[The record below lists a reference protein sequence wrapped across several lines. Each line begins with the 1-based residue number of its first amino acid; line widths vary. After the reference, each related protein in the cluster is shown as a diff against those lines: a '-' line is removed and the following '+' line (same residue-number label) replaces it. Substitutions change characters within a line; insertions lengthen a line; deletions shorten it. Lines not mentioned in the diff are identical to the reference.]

1 METKQHKII
10 GVILC
15 LVVAVAMTLF
25 YGYLMGSKI
34 EHVTRGDGLYFVG
47 IELGGFSLGH
57 FLKNWQC
64 LITFAIGYLLPVV
77 LPWVLWLEIRSK
89 GWIRF
94 LHYLMMAYGLVLLV
108 WMPTVIGCALNDCIH
123 VDWSFFDSMFFST
136 LHVFPSPFFLD
147 DSLLFFAIFYALL
160 NVGFFPILCR
170 EMRNDATQSERWWLR
185 LAMVCWG
192 LLTFGYPAFYMLTIA
207 AHVAMRF

>member
-34 EHVTRGDGLYFVG
+34 EHITRGDGLYFVG

-94 LHYLMMAYGLVLLV
+94 F
-108 WMPTVIGCALNDCIH
+108 CI
-123 VDWSFFDSMFFST
+123 T
-136 LHVFPSPFFLD
+136 
-147 DSLLFFAIFYALL
+147 
-160 NVGFFPILCR
+160 
-170 EMRNDATQSERWWLR
+170 
-185 LAMVCWG
+185 
-192 LLTFGYPAFYMLTIA
+192 
-207 AHVAMRF
+207 

>member
-1 METKQHKII
+1 MFDN
-10 GVILC
+10 LC
-15 LVVAVAMTLF
+15 NRLSFACGAAMGVVAWN
-25 YGYLMGSKI
+25 SIK
-34 EHVTRGDGLYFVG
+34 GLDSF
-47 IELGGFSLGH
+47 
-57 FLKNWQC
+57 
-64 LITFAIGYLLPVV
+64 
-77 LPWVLWLEIRSK
+77 
-89 GWIRF
+89 F

-160 NVGFFPILCR
+160 NVGFLPIFCR
-170 EMRNDATQSERWWLR
+170 KMRNDATQSERWWLR

-207 AHVAMRF
+207 AHVAMRFW